1 MILNRHQDFV
11 VNPIVVCGAWNAP
24 DLTNKLNKLN
34 KLNEPNEPNRPNNPK
49 PQTINHKPCIT

>member
-34 KLNEPNEPNRPNNPK
+34 KHNEPNEPNRPNNPK
-49 PQTINHKPCIT
+49 PQTPNH